1 MFSSPGPFAKAE
13 SGAGRAEQPVRR
25 REDGEVRARAGSSD
39 GDVPGASTGDVGE
52 AAIDDAVEMTF
63 PASDPPA
70 WMSSG
75 TPGPDAAATD
85 RAGGGA

>member
-75 TPGPDAAATD
+75 TSGSHAAGEQAEDGT
-85 RAGGGA
+85 